1 MPLSE
6 EAKARQKEAKRL
18 WYERNKDTYKHP
30 DAAKRKEN
38 ERKASL
44 AYYYRNK
51 KEINTSN
58 KRKTKQ
64 AHVDNRINLIKRM
77 NELVKE
83 ERDMIQRSN
92 TLEPFFYRTSVL
104 KPLACLF

>member
-1 MPLSE
+1 MLSE

-18 WYERNKDTYKHP
+18 WYERNKDTYRYP
-30 DAAKRKEN
+30 DSDKRKEN
-38 ERKASL
+38 VRKASL

-51 KEINTSN
+51 KDINTNN
-58 KRKTKQ
+58 KNKTKQ
-64 AHVDNRINLIKRM
+64 AHVDDRISLIKRM

-83 ERDMIQRSN
+83 EREMLQSN
-92 TLEPFFYRTSVL
+92 LLEPFFYKRVI